1 MKKKF
6 LTTFLSLILVINM
19 TACSPSSKTD
29 LDGRKPA
36 ISSPSAP
43 VSTTAS
49 DSAVSAPSD
58 ASEEK
63 GGTEKY
69 TSLEEWIDS
78 EEKEQIVTQAN
89 DQLSSIGVSVDFFA
103 EDNILVMAYSFAKQ
117 QKMDVSQSEIDES
130 FAQKVA
136 PVFADSAA
144 SLYESFESEYGLA
157 LEDIKVVV
165 YNADGKELYS
175 KYHSES

>member
-6 LTTFLSLILVINM
+6 LTAFLFLILVINM
-19 TACSPSSKTD
+19 TACSPSSKAYSD
-29 LDGRKPA
+29 DWEPA
-36 ISSPSAP
+36 VSAPSAP

-49 DSAVSAPSD
+49 DSAVSASSD
-58 ASEEK
+58 SSEEK
-63 GGTEKY
+63 DGTEKY
-69 TSLEEWIDS
+69 VSLEEWINS
-78 EEKEQIVTQAN
+78 EEKKQIVTQAN

-103 EDNILVMAYSFAKQ
+103 EDNILVMAYSFAKL
-117 QKMDVSQSEIDES
+117 QKMDASQSEIDES

-144 SLYESFESEYGLA
+144 SLYESFESEYGLT